1 MNDLNEIM
9 NGCMCDEWMPLS
21 SVPRPWASLGGE
33 MGRYLL
39 QVVKLHCDL
48 PEEEVD
54 VAAPLHR
61 MHKVGLYGRG
71 GVSTQP
77 LT

>member
-1 MNDLNEIM
+1 MRRWMGGWMDVWM
-9 NGCMCDEWMPLS
+9 DGCLS
-21 SVPRPWASLGGE
+21 TPHPTTWASLGGE
-33 MGRYLL
+33 MAPYLL

-54 VAAPLHR
+54 VAAPLHG

-71 GVSTQP
+71 GVRALP
-77 LT
+77 